1 MAIVIDPD
9 VIANW
14 ADLLT
19 HQDFND
25 KEDAGK
31 FLKLFL
37 VELGVLTREEEKKMK
52 PCGNC

>member
-1 MAIVIDPD
+1 MAAIIDVD

-19 HQDFND
+19 HQNFND

-37 VELGVLTREEEKKMK
+37 VELGVITPEEEKKLR
-52 PCGNC
+52 PCCD